1 MHLKDSSEK
10 FVFSN
15 HGQSPEEWMMGCPYV
30 SDPGK
35 GILPLKKYI
44 DIGLSNGIEYFM
56 IEKDLSQN
64 PIKTLENSYKFLNNL

>member
-1 MHLKDSSEK
+1 
-10 FVFSN
+10 
-15 HGQSPEEWMMGCPYV
+15 MMGFPYV
-30 SDPGK
+30 VAPGK

-44 DIGLSNGIEYFM
+44 DIGLSKGIEYFM